1 MDASRPLALVRTAV
15 REAWP
20 YALFLLVVLALVG
33 GVFRH
38 HLAWGDVAT
47 WLSAIVTLL
56 ALLAAVF
63 AGLVAYDLLNVETE
77 RDRKAAEE
85 RTRVADERVAQRQAD
100 QRAQASRVTAWFEQ
114 YYMNTG
120 EGLPPDVAPTHPAT
134 WGAAIRN
141 ASDLAVLDVRVF
153 FYFVND
159 PGDGGPWTAEQRWAS
174 TSRIARSR
182 PARSGTWN
190 SPSR

>member
-1 MDASRPLALVRTAV
+1 LV
-15 REAWP
+15 
-20 YALFLLVVLALVG
+20 
-33 GVFRH
+33 
-38 HLAWGDVAT
+38 
-47 WLSAIVTLL
+47 
-56 ALLAAVF
+56 
-63 AGLVAYDLLNVETE
+63 
-77 RDRKAAEE
+77 AAEE

-174 TSRIARSR
+174 TSRIRQVPPGQIRHMELPESIGNMVEECNDQLYLVGIEFTDANGLRWMRDERGSLHPVGWVLPVQLR
-182 PARSGTWN
+182 
-190 SPSR
+190 